1 MKLAKG
7 VSTGSKISKKVLK
20 ILTKTLNRSGR
31 KGKLRLFVSINK
43 YIICFGSLSLLFETV
58 KWTVS
63 LLS

>member
-31 KGKLRLFVSINK
+31 KGKLRLFVSLNK
-43 YIICFGSLSLLFETV
+43 YIICFESLSLLFETV